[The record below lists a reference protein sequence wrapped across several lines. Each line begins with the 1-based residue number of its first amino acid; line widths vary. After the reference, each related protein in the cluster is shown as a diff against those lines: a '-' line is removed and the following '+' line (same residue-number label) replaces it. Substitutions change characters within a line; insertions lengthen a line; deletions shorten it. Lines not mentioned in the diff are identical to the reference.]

1 MKKGREM
8 EGMIIGHTSWAC
20 MEQPFCPCATWYLN
34 AFTRRAG
41 QVIGGVVIMLG
52 GSRRLT
58 SPCPGPTVS
67 DIGKVPLQRAL
78 QVTVSDFPDRSDAVL
93 QSTR

>member
-1 MKKGREM
+1 MKKSWEM
-8 EGMIIGHTSWAC
+8 EGMIIGHISWAC
-20 MEQPFCPCATWYLN
+20 MEQPFSPCAIWHLS

-41 QVIGGVVIMLG
+41 QVIGGVFIMLG
-52 GSRRLT
+52 GSRHLN

-78 QVTVSDFPDRSDAVL
+78 QVTVSDFLDPSDVVL